1 MEYIYAYR
9 IYYGKMTI
17 EQVPA
22 YKKDATIAVLQN
34 EYGYTVEQQ
43 TTT

>member
-9 IYYGKMTI
+9 IYYGSMTI
-17 EQVPA
+17 DQVPVH
-22 YKKDATIAVLQN
+22 KKDATIRILQDK
-34 EYGYTVEQQ
+34 YGYTVEQQ